1 MYNINN
7 MKVKQYENIKH
18 YIDHCLNILTT
29 MTIIYDNIITNKL
42 IIIYYMCILF
52 NVYIILCLI
61 VSIFT

>member
-29 MTIIYDNIITNKL
+29 MTIILIY
-42 IIIYYMCILF
+42 IIIMIL
-52 NVYIILCLI
+52 
-61 VSIFT
+61 

>member
-42 IIIYYMCILF
+42 IIIYYSNIIIIDI
-52 NVYIILCLI
+52 NYININQM
-61 VSIFT
+61 

>member
-29 MTIIYDNIITNKL
+29 SIIT
-42 IIIYYMCILF
+42 IYY
-52 NVYIILCLI
+52 NVNINL
-61 VSIFT
+61 S

>member
-42 IIIYYMCILF
+42 IIIYYMYTI
-52 NVYIILCLI
+52 
-61 VSIFT
+61 